1 MNRNFME
8 GLSVTNKI
16 NFCVKV
22 TTREQVDA
30 VFAIVEAGGGKTG
43 GNKDRDFTHV
53 KTVYSSD
60 VTGYAWMSCFSKWQS
75 SSREG
80 KQFDTIEEFA
90 VWYLGYDVHS
100 ERRAELNQER
110 DLLLAE
116 LDKVDTKL
124 AALK

>member
-1 MNRNFME
+1 M
-8 GLSVTNKI
+8 SNKT
-16 NFCVKV
+16 NFCVRV
-22 TTREQVDA
+22 STLAQAQA
-30 VFAIVEAGGGKTG
+30 VLAIVEAGGGKTG
-43 GNKDRDFTHV
+43 GDKGRDFTHV

-110 DLLLAE
+110 DLLVAE
-116 LDKVDTKL
+116 LAKVDAKL
-124 AALK
+124 EQLGK